1 MGESR
6 GIIHYISRD
15 AGMGLKVVDLVTLFR
30 IFFSAYTD
38 HIFLADQGSK
48 ILKVR
53 PRRLRE
59 CWQC

>member
-38 HIFLADQGSK
+38 HIFFS
-48 ILKVR
+48 R
-53 PRRLRE
+53 PGK
-59 CWQC
+59 